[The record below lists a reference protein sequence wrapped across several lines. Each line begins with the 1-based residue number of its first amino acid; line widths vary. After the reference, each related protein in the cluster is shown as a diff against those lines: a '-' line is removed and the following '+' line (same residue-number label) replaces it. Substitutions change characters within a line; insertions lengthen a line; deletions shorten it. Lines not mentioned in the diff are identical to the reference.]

1 MKTIFRFIALIAI
14 MAFANS
20 YSALAQL
27 KYNADRQLIVNA
39 NTRQNYNFCLGGSAY
54 LEASNGRFLQ
64 INVLPANPR
73 LAGTG
78 NQVVFYNSE
87 TSTFNS
93 IQVANVYTYSDAR
106 AKTNIANFN
115 NGLEIIS
122 KLRPVKYNFINSGM
136 LTLRGSDNAPEYG
149 LLAQELETILP
160 GAVITDEEGNKL
172 VNYQTLIP
180 ILIEAVQSLQKEIDE
195 LKNNSL

>member
-14 MAFANS
+14 VAFANS

-27 KYNADRQLIVNA
+27 RYNEDRQLTI
-39 NTRQNYNFCLGGSAY
+39 NTDARLDYYLCVGGSAY
-54 LEASNGRFLQ
+54 FKATNGRFMQ
-64 INVLPANPR
+64 INILPANPR
-73 LAGTG
+73 IAGTG

-106 AKTNIANFN
+106 AKTNISNITD
-115 NGLEIIS
+115 GLEIIS
-122 KLRPVKYNFINSGM
+122 QLRPVKYNFINSEM
-136 LTLRGSDNAPEYG
+136 LPVRSSNSAPEYG
-149 LLAQELETILP
+149 FLAQELEKILP

>member
-14 MAFANS
+14 VAFANS

-27 KYNADRQLIVNA
+27 RYNEDRQLTI
-39 NTRQNYNFCLGGSAY
+39 NTDARLDYYLCVGGSAY
-54 LEASNGRFLQ
+54 FKVTNGRFMQ
-64 INVLPANPR
+64 INILPANPR
-73 LAGTG
+73 IAGTG

-106 AKTNIANFN
+106 AKTNISNITD
-115 NGLEIIS
+115 GLEIIS
-122 KLRPVKYNFINSGM
+122 QLRPVKYNFINSEM
-136 LTLRGSDNAPEYG
+136 LPVRSSNSAPEYG
-149 LLAQELETILP
+149 FLAQELEKILP